1 MGVDFYFVG
10 RGGDAERWTCSTG
23 AVYTCLCDY
32 QDTDSSANAEQEAL
46 MTSPRKFSAE
56 ARDSLRESFRNG
68 EALECPDCK
77 VPLDRRRV
85 PPRSD
90 VSYVRDRLVVT
101 CPLCHGHLVLDRREP
116 R

>member
-1 MGVDFYFVG
+1 
-10 RGGDAERWTCSTG
+10 
-23 AVYTCLCDY
+23 
-32 QDTDSSANAEQEAL
+32 

-56 ARDSLRESFRNG
+56 ARDSLRERFRAG
-68 EALECPDCK
+68 DELLCPDCK
-77 VPLDRRRV
+77 VLLDRRPV

-101 CPLCHGHLVLDRREP
+101 CPVCHGHLVLDRREP